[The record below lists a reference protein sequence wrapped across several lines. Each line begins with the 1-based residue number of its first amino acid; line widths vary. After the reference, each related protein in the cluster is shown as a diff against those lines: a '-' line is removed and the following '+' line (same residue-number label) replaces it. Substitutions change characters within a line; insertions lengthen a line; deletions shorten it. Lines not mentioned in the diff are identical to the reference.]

1 MKNMWK
7 ERFEKCS
14 RVLVHKSGSKM
25 HEVFSILSEA
35 LIGFA
40 VRPHRTDAETW
51 VEELGNGRYKVVQEA
66 PNAGQW
72 AQGYRNESVVHVYKR
87 GADTFLKLEGAKR
100 LRVFDN
106 EKDDGFVISSVAR
119 GYKVVKH
126 SIEDHFLTWLAK
138 KVEL

>member
-1 MKNMWK
+1 
-7 ERFEKCS
+7 
-14 RVLVHKSGSKM
+14 M
-25 HEVFSILSEA
+25 HEVFSILSES

-40 VRPHRTDAETW
+40 VRPHRADAETW

-72 AQGYRNESVVHVYKR
+72 AQGYRNESIVHIYKR
-87 GADTFLKLEGAKR
+87 GGDTFLKLESAKR

-126 SIEDHFLTWLAK
+126 SIEEHFLTWLAE